1 MEVDTAG
8 PSTTNGDAS
17 VMAPAGSGGA
27 AAGAQVGDLSCY
39 VCMSFLRLLFALSMG
54 DGNSLL
60 RRLNN

>member
-27 AAGAQVGDLSCY
+27 AAGAQVGDLSCWCY
-39 VCMSFLRLLFALSMG
+39 VCMSSLRFTFRAFNRG
-54 DGNSLL
+54 
-60 RRLNN
+60 R